1 MRAPLDGSVRRRT
14 TGLLLAGVLAL
25 AGACSSDAEPDASPS
40 ADPTS
45 STTPSGPDTVR
56 PPIGETTQPADWPG
70 DDAAYLALLDA
81 GLTEAGYDPVGTDNE
96 SIALGRD
103 FCTVISGGGLIG
115 DKVEFFSTEYG
126 IVDGTQ
132 EIADAAGP
140 TYCPEAYAAY
150 VAVRAETSP
159 GPGTD
164 VERADLF
171 RFVVRRSTGDPT
183 AVTEVTDA
191 TIRARASDFCDRL
204 GEPDADL
211 SNLTSLNPNDPEE
224 RLQGAY
230 LVGLGLS
237 YCPDVF
243 AEVASKF

>member
-1 MRAPLDGSVRRRT
+1 MIRRHHA
-14 TGLLLAGVLAL
+14 LAAFVGLAL
-25 AGACSSDAEPDASPS
+25 ALASACSSDSEPDTET
-40 ADPTS
+40 PTS
-45 STTPSGPDTVR
+45 AATTGTAPDTVR
-56 PPIGETTQPADWPG
+56 PPISDTTAPADWPG
-70 DDAAYLALLDA
+70 DDAQYLTLLDE
-81 GLTEAGYDPVGTDNE
+81 GLTAAGYDPVGTDDE
-96 SIALGRD
+96 SVALGRD
-103 FCTVISGGGLIG
+103 LCTVISGGGLVG

-132 EIADAAGP
+132 EIADAAGQV
-140 TYCPEAYAAY
+140 YCPEPYAAY
-150 VAVRAETSP
+150 VKVRAETAP

-183 AVTEVTDA
+183 AVTDVTDA
-191 TIRARASDFCDRL
+191 KIRERAADFCDRL
-204 GEPDADL
+204 SEPDADL